1 MKLTDSQ
8 TAVAKIIYTNP
19 PITRLEILKRTHGG
33 WKSSH
38 ICRAIDGMI
47 DRKMI
52 ECAADVLSL
61 SEELREYMVMRAPK
75 GDFVKPAEPRQF
87 TPLKAKH
94 IPSAKGTRE
103 GSSTREEFHPISCGS
118 NVSPHSPEGY

>member
-19 PITRLEILKRTHGG
+19 PITRLEILKRTQGG

-38 ICRAIDGMI
+38 ICRAIDAMI

-75 GDFVKPAEPRQF
+75 GDLVKPAEPRPF
-87 TPLKAKH
+87 KPLSEKYMVTAQ
-94 IPSAKGTRE
+94 GTRDDAPP
-103 GSSTREEFHPISCGS
+103 REFHPISCGS